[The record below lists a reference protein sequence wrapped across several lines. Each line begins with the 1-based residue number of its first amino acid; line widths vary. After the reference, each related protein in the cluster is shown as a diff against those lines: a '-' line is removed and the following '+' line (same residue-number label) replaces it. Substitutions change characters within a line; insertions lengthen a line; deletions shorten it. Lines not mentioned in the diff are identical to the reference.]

1 MKIGLQMGLGQ
12 HLTMTPQLQQAI
24 KLLQLS
30 TLELQQEVQSALD
43 SNPLLELDDGSDASS
58 DPLTQVTAG
67 TPETADAASQAL
79 DLDQQNDLPNELPVD
94 TAWDDIYVGNSGS
107 GGGDSLDEDGDA
119 RVSFQI
125 FLEDAELTR
134 RQLWSV
140 IFIIKDMVVH
150 QAQSLQILMAT
161 GLTTRYSEVELS
173 GVAIHA
179 ALANPSRV
187 GEIAA
192 AAGLPPSHARLLHD
206 IVGETW
212 VDPDDEDGVVVT
224 AEPMERLMLN

>member
-1 MKIGLQMGLGQ
+1 MA
-12 HLTMTPQLQQAI
+12 T
-24 KLLQLS
+24 
-30 TLELQQEVQSALD
+30 TLEQVCSYLNDIGVGLEQVENDKDQVMFFLGPLNLSIKVFANIRRNGRMVTISCYPLITRTAPLDALRR
-43 SNPLLELDDGSDASS
+43 EQVLDRI
-58 DPLTQVTAG
+58 
-67 TPETADAASQAL
+67 
-79 DLDQQNDLPNELPVD
+79 NDFNHD
-94 TAWDDIYVGNSGS
+94 FSYGRW
-107 GGGDSLDEDGDA
+107 SLDEDGDA

-187 GEIAA
+187 GEISA
-192 AAGLPPSHARLLHD
+192 AAGLPPSHARLLHE

-212 VDPDDEDGVVVT
+212 VDPEDEDAVVLEAV
-224 AEPMERLMLN
+224 PVERLMLN